1 MGDRSVPLVT
11 LRELRPWDALRT
23 LPGSPA
29 SALRWEVL
37 PQSPQGA
44 QAVDGSANTPG
55 GGDLAWSHMHTGQPR
70 APQGKSVDHEK
81 TVKLLGLLI
90 ILIVILA
97 TPGTRL

>member
-11 LRELRPWDALRT
+11 LGEVRPWDALRT

-44 QAVDGSANTPG
+44 QAVDGSANT
-55 GGDLAWSHMHTGQPR
+55 R
-70 APQGKSVDHEK
+70 AGIS
-81 TVKLLGLLI
+81 LGL
-90 ILIVILA
+90 
-97 TPGTRL
+97 TRAQANPEPPRENLWIMRKP